1 MATLSAATVQVLEQ
15 ITDAAC
21 ADTEKG
27 LAGATAV
34 VVGKDGKELF
44 SRAAG
49 KRGVGSTEAMTLD
62 SVYWIASCTKMICGL
77 ACMQLVEK
85 GTLAL
90 DDSELV
96 DKHCPELKAVKVLQD
111 DGTLVERKRG
121 ITLRM
126 LLTHTC
132 AYLCHRSFYAAF

>member
-1 MATLSAATVQVLEQ
+1 MAKLSATTVQGLEQ

-21 ADTEKG
+21 ADGEKD
-27 LAGATAV
+27 LAGVTV
-34 VVGKDGKELF
+34 VVVDKGGEELF

-62 SVYWIASCTKMICGL
+62 SVYWIASCTKMICSL
-77 ACMQLVEK
+77 ACMQLVEQGK
-85 GTLAL
+85 LAL
-90 DDSELV
+90 DDPDLV
-96 DKHCPELKAVKVLQD
+96 EKHCPELKAVKVLQD
-111 DGTLVERKRG
+111 DWTLVEKKRG

-132 AYLCHRSFYAAF
+132 VYLRHVSFGAAF